1 MGTRG
6 QDDSQEASEA
16 ALRLLSLRWDAE
28 YRRGRY
34 ADEPPIQF
42 AWTVVSI
49 LQQYPSIREWGG
61 LYVGCG
67 NGRNY
72 LPLVD
77 LGLDLLGLDVS
88 PEAIR
93 RLAERRPTQAL
104 RLICEDFRYFRSN
117 EAFGYLIAIQ
127 VFQHGDET
135 DATLYFNKV
144 AALLRSGGLFFLRVN
159 SAGTEVYHRHTM
171 IERNPFGGFTVRY
184 EEGPKRGLLVH
195 FYSREELA
203 ERTGGAF
210 SPLMPLREEII
221 PRSPPQS
228 GTWVQWEGVWRRK
241 RF

>member
-1 MGTRG
+1 LIRGRG
-6 QDDSQEASEA
+6 QEDPQAAEA
-16 ALRLLSLRWDAE
+16 APRLLSLRWDAE

-34 ADEPPIQF
+34 TDEPPIQF

-49 LQQYPSIREWGG
+49 LQQHPSIRERGG

-93 RLAERRPTQAL
+93 RLGERRPAQAR
-104 RLICEDFRYFRSN
+104 RLICEDFRCFRSD
-117 EAFGYLIAIQ
+117 EAFSYLIAIQ
-127 VFQHGDET
+127 VFQHGGEA
-135 DATLYFNKV
+135 DAMLYFNKV
-144 AALLRSGGLFFLRVN
+144 AELLRPGGLFFLRVN
-159 SAGTEVYHRHTM
+159 SAATEVYHRYTM
-171 IERNPFGGFTVRY
+171 VERNRFGGFTVRY

-203 ERTGGAF
+203 ERTGDAF
-210 SPLMPLREEII
+210 SPLMPLREEVIR
-221 PRSPPQS
+221 RSPPQK
-228 GTWVQWEGVWRRK
+228 GTWVQWEGVWQRK
-241 RF
+241 